1 MTNIIRAKPQPRPHG
16 FVIGSENGNHTYHIT
31 TTNDSPGNPFM
42 TTPGSDRCSA
52 FEPVSP
58 PKIDRRGVNVQE
70 FSNRLDLLSKPT
82 TTKNGKTHHVSPG
95 DKTAATTSLQ
105 SQATFPTSLKSL
117 ETLPSGQVRQMKDE
131 VGWTV
136 AKAAMKDQIKQ
147 IKMNIPM
154 AMKSMISPSSK
165 KNSVDLADLTVAAI
179 CVVPRHGGGIAAGR
193 MPFERI
199 RTSLMLHM
207 IQENQNS
214 TWLVEN
220 IQDESHK
227 STKGKVQIAK
237 LNTRLRNCIADDE
250 SCFVEKSQEVVKLAK
265 NTLEELNAAGKSYL
279 SKSEVGKRN
288 LICVKFLSGMYRE
301 VINDERSNST
311 RDGLSLMVVGSAY
324 YAIGKFEPALSV
336 LQRAGIELSKKL
348 STSPEYNVYCA
359 KLFNNMGCVYFEM
372 GKYEKAMQTFQRALQ
387 LFHNDDG
394 CNYAAWIAAI
404 VDQASIMNN
413 MAYTLIKFKR
423 YDDASE
429 LVDTSFE
436 LQQIL
441 PDNTDKTMMISTLST
456 MAFIYY
462 RTKKYKQSLDTYTAC
477 VQLQDKNPMY
487 NECDH
492 VEVLKKM
499 ADICKKC
506 KDHEKRIYLLR
517 CVVVYQQCYLLE
529 DDDEVWET
537 HSALAE
543 AMQSFADAG
552 GDRI

>member
-1 MTNIIRAKPQPRPHG
+1 MTNIIRVKPQPRLPGPRG

-31 TTNDSPGNPFM
+31 NDSGNPFM
-42 TTPGSDRCSA
+42 TTPGSDRFSA
-52 FEPVSP
+52 FEPISP
-58 PKIDRRGVNVQE
+58 PKIDRKGVNVQE
-70 FSNRLDLLSKPT
+70 FSNRLDLMSKPT
-82 TTKNGKTHHVSPG
+82 TTKYLKTHHVSPG

-105 SQATFPTSLKSL
+105 SHGTFPTSLKSL

-131 VGWTV
+131 AGWTV

-154 AMKSMISPSSK
+154 AMKSMIGPSSK

-207 IQENQNS
+207 IQDNQNS
-214 TWLVEN
+214 PSMNN
-220 IQDESHK
+220 ILDK
-227 STKGKVQIAK
+227 SEKSIKGKVQIAK

-265 NTLEELNAAGKSYL
+265 NTLEELSTAGKSSL
-279 SKSEVGKRN
+279 SKNELGKRN

-301 VINDERSNST
+301 VINDERANST

-324 YAIGKFEPALSV
+324 YAIGKFESALSV

-348 STSPEYNVYCA
+348 SKSPEYNVYCA

-394 CNYAAWIAAI
+394 CNYSAWIAAI

-429 LVDTSFE
+429 LVDASFE

-487 NECDH
+487 NESDH

-499 ADICKKC
+499 ADICKKIH
-506 KDHEKRIYLLR
+506 DHEKRIYLLR

>member
-1 MTNIIRAKPQPRPHG
+1 MTNIIRVKPQPRPPGPRG
-16 FVIGSENGNHTYHIT
+16 FVIGSESGNHTYQIT
-31 TTNDSPGNPFM
+31 TTDSPGNNFM
-42 TTPGSDRCSA
+42 STPGSDRFSA
-52 FEPVSP
+52 FQPVSP
-58 PKIDRRGVNVQE
+58 PKIDRSGVNVQD

-82 TTKNGKTHHVSPG
+82 TTNYGKTHHGSPG

-105 SQATFPTSLKSL
+105 SQGTFPTSL
-117 ETLPSGQVRQMKDE
+117 ETLTSGQVRQMKDE
-131 VGWTV
+131 AGWAMT
-136 AKAAMKDQIKQ
+136 KAAMKEQIKQ
-147 IKMNIPM
+147 IKMTIPM
-154 AMKSMISPSSK
+154 AMKSMMSPSSK

-179 CVVPRHGGGIAAGR
+179 RVVPRHGGGIAAGR

-199 RTSLMLHM
+199 QTSLMLHM

-214 TWLVEN
+214 PWMEN
-220 IQDESHK
+220 IRDESEK
-227 STKGKVQIAK
+227 PLKGKVQIAK
-237 LNTRLRNCIADDE
+237 LNARLRNCIADDE
-250 SCFVEKSQEVVKLAK
+250 YCFVEKSQEVVKQAK
-265 NTLEELNAAGKSYL
+265 NTLEELNSAGKSYL

-301 VINDERSNST
+301 VINDERANST

-324 YAIGKFEPALSV
+324 YAIGKFETALSV

-348 STSPEYNVYCA
+348 LTSPEYNVFCA
-359 KLFNNMGCVYFEM
+359 RLFNNMGCIYFEM

-394 CNYAAWIAAI
+394 YNYAAWIAAI

-441 PDNTDKTMMISTLST
+441 PDDTDKTTMISTLST

-477 VQLQDKNPMY
+477 VQLQDRNPMY
-487 NECDH
+487 NESDH

-499 ADICKKC
+499 ADICKKIH
-506 KDHEKRIYLLR
+506 DHEKRIYLLR

-537 HSALAE
+537 HSAMAE
-543 AMQSFADAG
+543 AMQLFADAG
-552 GDRI
+552 GDHI